1 LRDTLRLLPGL
12 NMRSLLWALASGCQG
27 ALLEAA
33 VMHVEPRP
41 EDDAERVSPDVTG
54 FKSVAQ
60 SAAAAGAVR
69 G

>member
-1 LRDTLRLLPGL
+1 
-12 NMRSLLWALASGCQG
+12 MRSLLWALASGCQG